1 MSHVPTPTHG
11 TAIAPQ
17 AKPAPVAF
25 SGLSRSAQP
34 SACVLA
40 VDDLRRLYVE
50 LDKKAVEAL
59 DKFLAAQVRNPG
71 TSEADFEQ
79 LKQQARDAGHV
90 TVSITGD
97 SGELVV
103 ARSADVFAPDYLPH
117 KFVTVAYEN
126 TSGLQS
132 FNVTL
137 PNRLNVHLDFS
148 EPPGFIVYDPWSQ
161 PTPNNT
167 RIEVSGTDDT
177 WVSATFQEVL
187 DFFARRRRARRWLHG
202 EVAFNLLNWFVGI
215 PGALWTTFRLDQW
228 LLSSVTGLPT
238 GLRAAADIYL
248 FLFGMLV
255 FRVMF
260 YSMRWMFPLV
270 ELEGAR
276 SKGARSTVGV
286 VTGTLLLALLYDV
299 LKALVL

>member
-1 MSHVPTPTHG
+1 M
-11 TAIAPQ
+11 
-17 AKPAPVAF
+17 AF

-34 SACVLA
+34 PACVLA
-40 VDDLRRLYVE
+40 IDDLRRLYVD
-50 LDKKAVEAL
+50 LDKKASQAL
-59 DKFLAAQVRNPG
+59 EQFLVAQVRNPG
-71 TSEADFEQ
+71 TSEAEFEQ

-90 TVSITGD
+90 TVTISGG
-97 SGELVV
+97 SGELLVG
-103 ARSADVFAPDYLPH
+103 RSADVFGKDYLPH
-117 KFVTVAYEN
+117 RLVTVAYDN

-132 FNVTL
+132 FNVSL

-148 EPPGFIVYDPWSQ
+148 EPPGFNVYDPWNQ

-167 RIEVSGTDDT
+167 RVEASGTDDT

-187 DFFARRRRARRWLHG
+187 DFFERRGRNRRWLHG
-202 EVAFNLLNWFVGI
+202 AGAFNLLNWFVGI

-228 LLSSVTGLPT
+228 LLSGLTGLPS
-238 GLRAAADIYL
+238 GLRAAADIYV

-260 YSMRWMFPLV
+260 YGMRWMLPLV

-276 SKGARSTVGV
+276 SRGARSVVGA
-286 VTGTLLLALLYDV
+286 VTGSLLLALLYDV